1 MFIGHFA
8 PAFAARAITDE
19 APKLGTLFIAAQLTD
34 WAFFLFAMGGLEHLR
49 LTPGI
54 TAMNPLDFYDY
65 PITHSLVGTAGF
77 ALGFAIVVGVVLR
90 NAIAATW
97 AAIVVM
103 SHWVLDWITHRPD
116 LTIAGGDERY
126 GLGLWNYPAAAITL
140 ELALIGGAF
149 WWYLRRTKGP
159 IVPPLILLGV
169 MLLFQAIDWF
179 GPGPQEADAMMV
191 GMALLSYAIM
201 TALAF
206 WAGSTRWHKSEVG
219 SALARRHSDPRRCCT
234 HPKRTLMAEFVPQPF
249 PPACPAS

>member
-8 PAFAARAITDE
+8 PALAARAVTSE
-19 APKLGTLFIAAQLTD
+19 APKLGTLFIAAQLVD
-34 WAFFLFAMGGLEHLR
+34 WAFFLFVLGGIEHLR
-49 LTPGI
+49 IEPGI
-54 TAMNPLDFYDY
+54 TAMNSLDLYNM
-65 PITHSLVGTAGF
+65 PITHSLLGSVSWSLGF
-77 ALGFAIVVGVVLR
+77 ALVIWIISR
-90 NAIAATW
+90 NSVAATW
-97 AAIVVM
+97 GGIVVM

-116 LTIAGGDERY
+116 LTIAGGGERY

-219 SALARRHSDPRRCCT
+219 LGVGKAT
-234 HPKRTLMAEFVPQPF
+234 F
-249 PPACPAS
+249 